1 MMLILETDKLVVVV
15 SFFMYLRASL
25 RLASAGF

>member
-1 MMLILETDKLVVVV
+1 MMLISENDKLVAVV

-25 RLASAGF
+25 KLASAGF